1 MHRPPWAF
9 AENVKDMLD
18 HDAEQAEVLVGR
30 FRCID
35 FICAYALMENDHY
48 GVRVRRPR
56 VYFVLRCLRDAQ
68 QRGQSLWQT
77 EQQVDSIVKGIKKL
91 QVDAIDSENI
101 LLADDDPVLVQKL
114 DDLVKVKAQD
124 NEKAGRLRWKESK
137 KDMLIEAG
145 LRESQLKASPEVAAS
160 PWFQALN
167 SSEQFKIEFHMQVS
181 QEDEEQITSLDVQQ
195 SPDRVPIG
203 RNSMLSCLLPASRI
217 FMVPPLVNKPRMLTG
232 HEMLAFQGIPMTV
245 LKKAQVG
252 LGQSIKEADQLY
264 ADLAGNA
271 YSAFCASAVVISI
284 FAHMSWGE
292 DQPKPEA
299 VPTAVD
305 EEPSEVATSIP
316 SDVDSVS
323 RICLG

>member
-1 MHRPPWAF
+1 MVRLALKLWHFFAILMFGYDENATLPP
-9 AENVKDMLD
+9 KD
-18 HDAEQAEVLVGR
+18 
-30 FRCID
+30 
-35 FICAYALMENDHY
+35 
-48 GVRVRRPR
+48 
-56 VYFVLRCLRDAQ
+56 
-68 QRGQSLWQT
+68 
-77 EQQVDSIVKGIKKL
+77 
-91 QVDAIDSENI
+91 
-101 LLADDDPVLVQKL
+101 VLVQKL

-271 YSAFCASAVVISI
+271 YSAFCASAVLISI
-284 FAHMSWGE
+284 FAHMSWGRTN
-292 DQPKPEA
+292 QSRRPCPQQWTKNLLKLP
-299 VPTAVD
+299 PRYLLTL
-305 EEPSEVATSIP
+305 TRFLGF
-316 SDVDSVS
+316 VS
-323 RICLG
+323 ARR